1 VPAET
6 ITDFNFLSPEV
17 MSCPFHADRVARE
30 QQPVYLLPGTN
41 VYYVSNH
48 ALIRDALR
56 RPGDFSNRFMD
67 AIEGGIAEDEEV
79 QAIISAGQGWPER
92 DTLLTNDPPEHG
104 RFRKLVNSAFSK
116 KRVDILAPSIERDV
130 EALIDDFI
138 DQGSCDFV
146 TAFAAPMPLR
156 VIAKLLSFGDDQTDL
171 LKHWSDAFSDRLSGV
186 VARDRFLD
194 CTRIILQYQHH
205 MSAKI
210 DHCREHPEDS
220 MLSDLVHA
228 KVGGE
233 RSLDKSELLT
243 ICHELLV
250 AGNETTANTLSGGM
264 LLLLTHSEELRKVRD
279 NPQLIPNMVEE
290 MLRCTSP
297 AQAMPRVVTRDTEL
311 GGVSIP
317 AGSQLMLRYISAN
330 RDGAIFDQP
339 ERFCIDR
346 SDADRHLS
354 FGQGGKHVCIGL
366 MLARRELAIAFER
379 LLARLA
385 DLRLEIAEADVE
397 YPPNMLL
404 RGVKSLPI
412 SFTRTP

>member
-1 VPAET
+1 
-6 ITDFNFLSPEV
+6 
-17 MSCPFHADRVARE
+17 M
-30 QQPVYLLPGTN
+30 
-41 VYYVSNH
+41 
-48 ALIRDALR
+48 
-56 RPGDFSNRFMD
+56 
-67 AIEGGIAEDEEV
+67 AEDAEV

-130 EALIDDFI
+130 EALIDGFI
-138 DQGSCDFV
+138 DRGSCDFV

-186 VARDRFLD
+186 AARDRLLE

-210 DHCREHPEDS
+210 DHCRDHPEDS

-250 AGNETTANTLSGGM
+250 AGNETTANTLSGGL
-264 LLLLTHSEELRKVRD
+264 LLLLTHPEELRKVRD

-290 MLRCTSP
+290 MLRCTAP

-317 AGSQLMLRYISAN
+317 AGSQLLLRYISAN

-339 ERFCIDR
+339 ERFFIDR

-379 LLARLA
+379 LLVRLA

-412 SFTRTP
+412 SFTRAP

>member
-1 VPAET
+1 
-6 ITDFNFLSPEV
+6 
-17 MSCPFHADRVARE
+17 
-30 QQPVYLLPGTN
+30 
-41 VYYVSNH
+41 
-48 ALIRDALR
+48 
-56 RPGDFSNRFMD
+56 
-67 AIEGGIAEDEEV
+67 
-79 QAIISAGQGWPER
+79 
-92 DTLLTNDPPEHG
+92 
-104 RFRKLVNSAFSK
+104 
-116 KRVDILAPSIERDV
+116 
-130 EALIDDFI
+130 
-138 DQGSCDFV
+138 
-146 TAFAAPMPLR
+146 
-156 VIAKLLSFGDDQTDL
+156 
-171 LKHWSDAFSDRLSGV
+171 
-186 VARDRFLD
+186 
-194 CTRIILQYQHH
+194 
-205 MSAKI
+205 
-210 DHCREHPEDS
+210 

-250 AGNETTANTLSGGM
+250 AGNETTANTLSGGL
-264 LLLLTHSEELRKVRD
+264 LLLLTHPEELRKVRD

-290 MLRCTSP
+290 MLRCTAP

-330 RDGAIFDQP
+330 RDSAIFDQP

-385 DLRLEIAEADVE
+385 NLRLEIAEADVE

-412 SFTRTP
+412 SFTRAP